1 MTFCQITLDTCCQ
14 SIVGYFFCILP
25 SSAVVLCGC
34 RTKRRARSCAL
45 FAVFIPQAHVRV
57 NISRTYRTRPQP
69 DSAPREAT
77 GSHNFIM
84 KSPPPSSSHSVNLN
98 PACRSC
104 KHISRVSFSW
114 RPATSKH
121 RSYQQVLFC
130 SLQLRRR

>member
-1 MTFCQITLDTCCQ
+1 MTFCQITLYTCCQ
-14 SIVGYFFCILP
+14 SIVRYFFCILP

-34 RTKRRARSCAL
+34 PTKRRALCSPFSFRKPMSEL
-45 FAVFIPQAHVRV
+45 THPEP
-57 NISRTYRTRPQP
+57 RTRPQP

-98 PACRSC
+98 LACRSC

>member
-1 MTFCQITLDTCCQ
+1 MTFAKLLWTLAVSRLSDT
-14 SIVGYFFCILP
+14 
-25 SSAVVLCGC
+25 SSAYC
-34 RTKRRARSCAL
+34 RHLLLSCAG
-45 FAVFIPQAHVRV
+45 APQNDMRVSALCSPFSFRKPMSELAHPEP
-57 NISRTYRTRPQP
+57 RTRPQP